1 MELGVYQ
8 WDILRCTKYNQYN
21 LDLIKAINADC
32 DAIED
37 QNDCDEPDTIDT
49 TPTIAKTVPLILT
62 TTLQVILCQINM
74 FCHKITP
81 KYDDCFLSA
90 MSLPL
95 ALRRI

>member
-1 MELGVYQ
+1 MY
-8 WDILRCTKYNQYN
+8 KHNQYN

-49 TPTIAKTVPLILT
+49 TPAIAKTVPLILT

-74 FCHKITP
+74 FCHQLTNTTTTHFVIFTQIVLKFIQQ
-81 KYDDCFLSA
+81 
-90 MSLPL
+90 
-95 ALRRI
+95 AL

>member
-1 MELGVYQ
+1 MCSVSRLQGSGIRCVSMGYNEVY
-8 WDILRCTKYNQYN
+8 KYNQYN

-74 FCHKITP
+74 FCHQLSP
-81 KYDDCFLSA
+81 KYDN
-90 MSLPL
+90 
-95 ALRRI
+95 